1 MNHSLFNIINAI
13 NILFLEIKKYILTF
27 LDVTSNSLFKEMKL
41 FFKLNND
48 YNI

>member
-1 MNHSLFNIINAI
+1 MNHSLFNIINTI
-13 NILFLEIKKYILTF
+13 NILFLEKKYILTF